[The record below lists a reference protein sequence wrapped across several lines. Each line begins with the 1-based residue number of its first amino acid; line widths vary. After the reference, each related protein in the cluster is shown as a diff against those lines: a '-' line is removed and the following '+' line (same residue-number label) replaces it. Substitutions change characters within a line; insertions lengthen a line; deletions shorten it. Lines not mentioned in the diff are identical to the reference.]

1 MAVVIDLQGEF
12 GWQIRPK
19 TVANKLSRVN
29 GEDVIVRLS
38 TIGGDVFDGADVVNL
53 FIDFRRDNPDVKMS
67 LEIKAI
73 AASYG
78 SALMAA
84 PIWDDIGISQVSA
97 FMMHKA
103 STFAF
108 VNADDLEGIR
118 IFLSGLDN
126 VYSQMYAERSGK
138 TQAQALQLMSEETWY
153 FGQEIIDQGF
163 ADKIITMDDPGGEQ
177 LPLLDPDEDRN
188 IFIVDF
194 KNQREAMM
202 EKQKEKAKDEKFDS
216 KRAVAC
222 LREPIPVI
230 EPDTTATITMVN
242 PDEPKGEPEKIK
254 PAPVGNLKTEVP
266 MNEAELKKDNPELY
280 ASLMKKGA
288 DDERDTN
295 NARVKI
301 LTEMKTKDEY
311 KDLPEVSETIDKAIM
326 EGTSVD
332 AVYPLITATMMK
344 IMKDPARMAVV
355 ESPGEITG
363 GDGGD
368 DKPTEKQSAEV

>member
-38 TIGGDVFDGADVVNL
+38 TGGGDVFDGADIVNL
-53 FIDFRRDNPDVKMS
+53 FLDFRRDNPTVKMS

-84 PIWDDIGISQVSA
+84 PIWEDIGISQVSA

-126 VYSQMYAERSGK
+126 VYSQMYADRSGK

-163 ADKIITMDDPGGEQ
+163 ADKIITMDDPGGDA
-177 LPLLDPDEDRN
+177 LPLFDEGEDRN

-194 KNQREAMM
+194 KNQRESMM
-202 EKQKEKAKDEKFDS
+202 AKQKEKAKNEKFDS

-222 LREPIPVI
+222 LRI
-230 EPDTTATITMVN
+230 EERTGEEIVEDIIKLANPGKPDDN
-242 PDEPKGEPEKIK
+242 K

-280 ASLMKKGA
+280 AILMKKGA

-295 NARVKI
+295 NARVKA
-301 LTEMKTKDEY
+301 LTEMKAKDEY
-311 KDLPEVSETIDKAIM
+311 KDIPEVSEAIDKAIM
-326 EGTSVD
+326 DGTSVE
-332 AVYPLITATMMK
+332 AVQPL
-344 IMKDPARMAVV
+344 
-355 ESPGEITG
+355 
-363 GDGGD
+363 
-368 DKPTEKQSAEV
+368 

>member
-38 TIGGDVFDGADVVNL
+38 TIGGDVFDGADIVNL
-53 FIDFRRDNPDVKMS
+53 FIDFRRDNPSVKMS

-84 PIWDDIGISQVSA
+84 PIWDDIGINQVSA

-108 VNADDLEGIR
+108 VNADDLEGLGT
-118 IFLSGLDN
+118 FLGGLDN
-126 VYSQMYAERSGK
+126 VYSQMYADRSGK
-138 TQAQALQLMSEETWY
+138 AQAQAIQLMSDETWY

-163 ADKIITMDDPGGEQ
+163 ADKIITMDDPGGDA
-177 LPLLDPDEDRN
+177 LPLFDEGEDRN

-194 KNQREAMM
+194 KNQRESMM
-202 EKQKEKAKDEKFDS
+202 AKQKEKAKNEKFDS

-222 LREPIPVI
+222 LREPIP
-230 EPDTTATITMVN
+230 EPKTKPVVEPILKTETPGK
-242 PDEPKGEPEKIK
+242 PDEIK

-266 MNEAELKKDNPELY
+266 MNEEDLKKDNPELY
-280 ASLMKKGA
+280 KSLMKKGA
-288 DDERDTN
+288 DGERVKND
-295 NARVKI
+295 ARVKA
-301 LTEMKTKDEY
+301 LTEMKAKDEY
-311 KDLPEVSETIDKAIM
+311 KDIPEVAETLDKAIM
-326 EGTSVD
+326 EGTAVE

-344 IMKDPARMAVV
+344 IMKDPARMAAI
-355 ESPGEITG
+355 ESPGDITG
-363 GDGGD
+363 GDG
-368 DKPTEKQSAEV
+368 DKTTTTKTKQREV

>member
-53 FIDFRRDNPDVKMS
+53 FMDFRRDNPKVKMS

-78 SALMAA
+78 SALMSA

-103 STFAF
+103 STFAY
-108 VNADDLEGIR
+108 VNADDAAELIK
-118 IFLSGLDN
+118 FLSGLDN
-126 VYSQMYAERSGK
+126 IYSQMYADRSGK
-138 TQAQALQLMSEETWY
+138 TQAEALSLMADETWY

-163 ADKIITMDDPGGEQ
+163 ADKIITMDDPGGDP
-177 LPLLDPDEDRN
+177 LPLLDADEDRN

-194 KNQREAMM
+194 KNQREALMN
-202 EKQKEKAKDEKFDS
+202 KQKEEAKRFDS

-222 LREPIPVI
+222 LRVEEEPIT
-230 EPDTTATITMVN
+230 EPIIDDIQMANPGIV
-242 PDEPKGEPEKIK
+242 PDEITN
-254 PAPVGNLKTEVP
+254 PAPVGNLIKEVP
-266 MNEAELKKDNPELY
+266 KVETKQELIKELPGVY
-280 ASLMKKGA
+280 DESVNDGVMK
-288 DDERDTN
+288 ERD
-295 NARVKI
+295 RVKA
-301 LTEMKTKDEY
+301 LTSMKVQEEY
-311 KDLPEVSETIDKAIM
+311 KDIPEVHAVIDKAIA
-326 EGTSVD
+326 EGMSPEATQ
-332 AVYPLITATMMK
+332 PLMMAAMVK
-344 IMKDPARMAVV
+344 IMKDPARMAAI
-355 ESPGEITG
+355 ESPDDIAG
-363 GDGGD
+363 GDGEEI
-368 DKPTEKQSAEV
+368 KPEGKKQAEV